1 MLVLVFCVASKVSSW
16 KAGNMKT
23 RVRVL
28 ARLHPGW
35 WRVVVAPHNGLAEG
49 GIEQDFAEEWIPA
62 EARFP
67 NCEFWIDGYVDGKPR
82 IISGPEAKLS

>member
-1 MLVLVFCVASKVSSW
+1 
-16 KAGNMKT
+16 MKT

-35 WRVVVAPHNGLAEG
+35 WRVVVAPHSGLADG
-49 GIEQDFAEEWIPA
+49 GIEQDFAEEWIPF

-67 NCEFWIDGYVDGKPR
+67 NREFWVNGYEEGKPR
-82 IISGPEAKLS
+82 IIGGTEETAT